1 MLNVFTNSMIKQL
14 KQLKQR
20 INLINLYLHGE
31 ELRIYESGTKY
42 CVVQLVNTNNQT
54 VLSTLAISVSAR
66 RDLCLVK
73 AFLSLVEK
81 SRTQQKVLVA

>member
-1 MLNVFTNSMIKQL
+1 MLNVFTSFMIN
-14 KQLKQR
+14 QLKQR
-20 INLINLYLHGE
+20 INFINQHLQGE

-42 CVVQLVNTNNQT
+42 CMIQLVNTHNQT
-54 VLSTLAISVSAR
+54 VLGTLALNINAR

-81 SRTQQKVLVA
+81 SRTQQAMLVA

>member
-1 MLNVFTNSMIKQL
+1 MLNVFTSFMINQL
-14 KQLKQR
+14 KERIHFINQR
-20 INLINLYLHGE
+20 LQGE

-42 CVVQLVNTNNQT
+42 CMIQLVNTHNQT
-54 VLSTLAISVSAR
+54 VLGTLALNVNSR

-81 SRTQQKVLVA
+81 SRSQQAMLVA

>member
-1 MLNVFTNSMIKQL
+1 MLNVFTSFMIN
-14 KQLKQR
+14 QLKQR
-20 INLINLYLHGE
+20 INFINQHLQGE

-42 CVVQLVNTNNQT
+42 CMIQLVNIHNQT
-54 VLSTLAISVSAR
+54 VLGTLALNINAR

-81 SRTQQKVLVA
+81 SRSQQAMLVA